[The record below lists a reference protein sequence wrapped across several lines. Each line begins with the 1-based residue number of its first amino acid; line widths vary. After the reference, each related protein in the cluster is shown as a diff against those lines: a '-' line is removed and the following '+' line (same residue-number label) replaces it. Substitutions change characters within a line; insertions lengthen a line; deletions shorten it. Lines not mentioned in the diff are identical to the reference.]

1 MKKNDDFK
9 KRFKLLLE
17 YDFYAEPINEEEDED
32 MEPNEDESF
41 EGEETD
47 LESTEEEGSE
57 ETEGFD
63 SEETDVETTEEE
75 GGEDMSF
82 GDDTEL
88 DGFSEEETED
98 DEVEVDVTQIV
109 TSIDDNK
116 DLLSRVESNIGDLS
130 SKFKEINATLN
141 TVNTLSDK
149 LNNLEKEIVKRN
161 PTNLEKME
169 NRSLDSY
176 PYNLRLDDIWSRAE
190 EGVIEKKEQPEEY
203 ILNNEVIDSEYSE
216 QNLKDS
222 FDPTK
227 DISEI

>member
-1 MKKNDDFK
+1 MKKNNDFK
-9 KRFKLLLE
+9 KRFNILLE
-17 YDFYAEPINEEEDED
+17 YDFYVEPINEEEDED
-32 MEPNEDESF
+32 IESNEDESF

-47 LESTEEEGSE
+47 LESTEDESFE
-57 ETEGFD
+57 D
-63 SEETDVETTEEE
+63 EETDLESTEEE

-82 GDDTEL
+82 GDESEL
-88 DGFSEEETED
+88 DGFSDEETED

-130 SKFKEINATLN
+130 AKFKEINATLN